1 MITASE
7 GACSGMAYS
16 GGSALQAERSGA
28 IGGWPAAVIIEIL
41 SHRGDSLLVESRA
54 SSPGW
59 TG

>member
-1 MITASE
+1 
-7 GACSGMAYS
+7 MAYS

-28 IGGWPAAVIIEIL
+28 IGGWLAAVIIEIL
-41 SHRGDSLLVESRA
+41 SHRGDSLLVERRA